1 MMFSRVT
8 RQGRIAAAA
17 ALLLVLPANAI
28 AQEYTESHLAA
39 ARDTIE
45 AIDATDQFDNILMN
59 AATQTKSELI
69 PNNPD
74 MEEKISAMVDDR
86 ALALASRR
94 AALENEVARVYAKLF
109 TEEELRLGDWMR
121 VGMFIWL

>member
-109 TEEELRLGDWMR
+109 TEEELRA
-121 VGMFIWL
+121 I

>member
-45 AIDATDQFDNILMN
+45 AMAVL
-59 AATQTKSELI
+59 LRGW
-69 PNNPD
+69 
-74 MEEKISAMVDDR
+74 SASLPIRDDLVRSSDRDLEAQAR
-86 ALALASRR
+86 AM
-94 AALENEVARVYAKLF
+94 AALGYSEDGVGDMDAGQDGEPDR
-109 TEEELRLGDWMR
+109 EEDDE
-121 VGMFIWL
+121 